1 MTGEPLM
8 AMRNYRQ
15 AKRAREETKKKKHQE
30 KQQKKLNRGATPDA
44 VPETPASD
52 ATDPKLSP

>member
-1 MTGEPLM
+1 M

-15 AKRAREETKKKKHQE
+15 AKRNREETKKKKQQE
-30 KQQKKLNRGATPDA
+30 KLQRKQDRATTPDA

-52 ATDPKLSP
+52 VDNDPKSVP